1 MKRLCRSKTNRVFAG
16 VCGGIGDYLNID
28 PVAIRLMWVLFII
41 FTAVIP
47 GIIAYL
53 IAVLIIPLEKVV
65 VREGTASEVN

>member
-1 MKRLCRSKTNRVFAG
+1 
-16 VCGGIGDYLNID
+16 
-28 PVAIRLMWVLFII
+28 MWVLFII